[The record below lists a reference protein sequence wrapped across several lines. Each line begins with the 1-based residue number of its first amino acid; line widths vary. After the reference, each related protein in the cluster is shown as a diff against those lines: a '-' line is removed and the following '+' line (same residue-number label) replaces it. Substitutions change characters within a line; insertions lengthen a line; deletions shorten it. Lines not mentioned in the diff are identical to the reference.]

1 MSETADLLDP
11 EELERLIETGEPD
24 RSEVESEILETAGV
38 TSPVWSAPREEEDAT
53 IVGHVLLADYD
64 EDVSFPSDGRDLSRI
79 ERVEEEARS
88 LDGVS
93 AVFESSTGSYHVWS
107 LSVDD
112 LSGRVLDALALHGDP
127 MHTAVSWRRSMF
139 VLRCSPKVYSESI
152 DAGEPETYKPAPRL
166 LDVIAT
172 ESEEPQSRPH
182 LELLRSL
189 AEQQD
194 RLDLVESIDED
205 RYSWVG
211 TPDSVGVSRYMTVTD
226 DLKREVW

>member
-1 MSETADLLDP
+1 MSETLLSED
-11 EELERLIETGEPD
+11 ELTQLIETGSPD
-24 RSEVESEILETAGV
+24 RSDVESEILETAGV
-38 TSPVWSAPREEEDAT
+38 TSPVWSAPRDEEDAT

-93 AVFESSTGSYHVWS
+93 ALFESSPGSYHVWS

-139 VLRCSPKVYSESI
+139 VLRCAPKTYSESI
-152 DAGEPETYKPAPRL
+152 DAGDPETYKPAPRL
-166 LDVIAT
+166 LDVI
-172 ESEEPQSRPH
+172 ESESEDPQSRPH
-182 LELLRSL
+182 MELLRSL

-194 RLDLVESIDED
+194 RGDLVEDVGED
-205 RYSWVG
+205 AHEWVG